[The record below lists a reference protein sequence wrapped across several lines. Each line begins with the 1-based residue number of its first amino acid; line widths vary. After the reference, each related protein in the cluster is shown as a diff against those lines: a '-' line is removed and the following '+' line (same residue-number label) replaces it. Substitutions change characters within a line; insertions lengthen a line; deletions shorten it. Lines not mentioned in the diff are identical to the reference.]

1 MSPSEPLLS
10 GWSDA
15 PAAQAGLTAD
25 LHALG
30 VRPGGILLVHSS
42 LSALGHVPGGP
53 ETVVLGLLGSLGP
66 SGTLLMPALT
76 YERVTKEHPVFV
88 TRSTPGNVG
97 TIPEWFRNR
106 AGTLR
111 SAHPTHSVCATGPG
125 AAAMISGHELDTTP
139 VGAHSPFR
147 RVRELNG
154 QILFLGCDLSANTS
168 MHGVEELAEP
178 PYLYGPPVSFT
189 TILMTGETLVR
200 EHHPHGFEGVEQ
212 RYDRLASL
220 LEPVNAIRDGKT
232 LGGTSILVEAET
244 MWKVALAALRR
255 DPWHFVDRTPAAE

>member
-1 MSPSEPLLS
+1 VSRSEPLLS

-15 PAAQAGLTAD
+15 PEAQARLTAD

-53 ETVVLGLLGSLGP
+53 ETVVLGLLGALGP
-66 SGTLLMPALT
+66 TGTLLMPALT

-111 SAHPTHSVCATGPG
+111 SAHPTHSVCAAGPG
-125 AAAMISGHELDTTP
+125 AAALIAGHELDTTP
-139 VGAHSPFR
+139 VGEHSPFR
-147 RVRELNG
+147 RVRDLEG
-154 QILFLGCDLSANTS
+154 QILFLGCGLEANTS
-168 MHGVEELAEP
+168 MHGVEELADP

-189 TILMTGETLVR
+189 TILLSGETLVR
-200 EHHPHGFEGVEQ
+200 EHRPHGFAGVEQ
-212 RYDRLASL
+212 RYDRLAPL
-220 LEPVNAIRDGKT
+220 LEPGKGIRSATT
-232 LGGTSILVEAET
+232 LGGVSILVEAAI
-244 MWKVALAALRR
+244 MWRAALVALKA
-255 DPWHFVDRTPAAE
+255 DPWHFVDRTPAAG